1 MAWQQ
6 CPVCHGSRTI
16 QKDGRTVEC
25 RYCRGLGR
33 VYDAPPKPFS
43 GGLLF
48 MTLLQVT
55 ASLGAGY
62 LAATY
67 TRHWEQMHSLIL
79 GVMVAIAVY
88 WVLTL
93 KVFRELILLGLALAI
108 LYQLYQAWLL
118 HY

>member
-1 MAWQQ
+1 
-6 CPVCHGSRTI
+6 
-16 QKDGRTVEC
+16 
-25 RYCRGLGR
+25 
-33 VYDAPPKPFS
+33 
-43 GGLLF
+43 

-55 ASLGAGY
+55 ASLGVGY

-67 TRHWEQMHSLIL
+67 TRHWEQTHSLIL
-79 GVMVAIAVY
+79 GVMVAVAVY

-118 HY
+118 HS